1 MRYSAAE
8 KLEVIRLMDGSDIG
22 VTRTLKELGIHK
34 STFYNWY
41 EKYQLLEPE
50 GLINQPASPKQ
61 VWNCIP
67 IEERKKA
74 VEIALEKS
82 HYSARELPWYITDQ
96 YGYYISESSVYRI
109 LREYGLMTTRRT
121 LCFQPVIPSKTIPA
135 GLLKCGRQ
143 TSPILRSSAG
153 AGITFYSA

>member
-8 KLEVIRLMDGSDIG
+8 KLEIIRLVDGSDIG

-41 EKYQLLEPE
+41 EKYQQLGPE
-50 GLINQPASPKQ
+50 GLINQPVSPKQ
-61 VWNCIP
+61 VWNRIP
-67 IEERKKA
+67 RKEREKV

-82 HYSARELPWYITDQ
+82 HYSARELAWHITDQ

-109 LREYGLMTTRRT
+109 LREYDLMTAPAHIV
-121 LCFQPVIPSKTIPA
+121 LSASDSFKDKTIRPN
-135 GLLKCGRQ
+135 Q
-143 TSPILRSSAG
+143 MW
-153 AGITFYSA
+153 